1 MSVGQVLEKLL
12 SIGTLV
18 DVWHLTLS
26 SLQLLEKA
34 PQLVLNQLILLAC
47 PPGHMTNTL

>member
-1 MSVGQVLEKLL
+1 MLL

-18 DVWHLTLS
+18 DVWHQTLIS
-26 SLQLLEKA
+26 VQFLEKA

-47 PPGHMTNTL
+47 PSGHIPITL